1 MVPYSSWLSAGDN
14 SWQLTAAT
22 LVGLMSIPALAVLYG
37 GLVQKKWAINTV
49 LMVFCTFCLTLIVW
63 VLWAFKMGFGT
74 PLVHTFLGDPRSVLG
89 HAAEEGQ
96 ASIPLLNGLMPNFR
110 FPESSLMYFQFVF
123 AAITPILFIG
133 SVIGRVSFKVWLIFV
148 PLWITFAYAVNAFL
162 LWGGGYWAGKGA
174 LDFSG
179 GYVIHLAAGVS
190 GFVAAAVVGPRL
202 KRDRERAIPNNL
214 LFVAV
219 GAGILWL
226 GWNGFNGGDP
236 YFAGADAAA
245 AVVNTNVA
253 TAVAM
258 MTWIVMDMAF
268 SSEKKPTFLGGVNG
282 MICGLVG
289 ITPAAGYVNG
299 FGAILIGLLDSAI
312 VWVAWYYLPK
322 YVWPFN
328 KVDDA
333 LGVVYTHGIAGLFGG
348 LMVGLFADPKMIEYI
363 GLGKNPSV
371 SGAGLFYGHP
381 KQLAIQAGAALTIII
396 WDAAVTFV
404 ILMVIKY
411 VFRMNLRLPDDVL
424 EIGDVAVHGEEAYP
438 SDELVSVSATSIA
451 DEARSVDG
459 KVPEKAVTA
468 LEGRY
473 LARRA
478 CAACGRSVTGS
489 ASGHPRREVPG
500 CVTRSDARLPGAAA
514 QPGGGHGQ
522 ARQRDH
528 RPGHRPEGGAGH
540 DAPADHAGALE
551 SEDDSGQRDE
561 KSHADEQ
568 GPPHN
573 GCLFP
578 ARWAWPVK
586 CLHPGNGLASAAVHG
601 TAVSGR
607 GRLPPATRTRALR

>member
-1 MVPYSSWLSAGDN
+1 MSPYPAWLSSGDN

-37 GLVQKKWAINTV
+37 GLVQKKWAMNTV
-49 LMVFCTFCLTLIVW
+49 LMVFTTFCLVLITW

-74 PLVHTFLGDPRSVLG
+74 PLISTFVGDPRTVLG
-89 HAAEEGQ
+89 HAAEQGQ
-96 ASIPLLNGLMPNFR
+96 ANIPLLNGLMPNFR
-110 FPESSLMYFQFVF
+110 FPESSLVYFQFVF

-133 SVIGRVSFKVWLIFV
+133 SVIGRISFKVWMIFV

-214 LFVAV
+214 MFVAV

-245 AVVNTNVA
+245 AVVNTNLA

-258 MTWIVMDMAF
+258 MTWIIMDMAF
-268 SSEKKPTFLGGVNG
+268 SSEKKPTFLGGLNG

-299 FGAILIGLLDSAI
+299 LGAIVIGLVCSAV
-312 VWVAWYYLPK
+312 VWVAWAYLPK

-348 LMVGLFADPKMIEYI
+348 LLVGLLADPNMIVYL
-363 GLGKNPSV
+363 GLGKNPSI
-371 SGAGLFYGHP
+371 SGAGLFYGHGTAAARP
-381 KQLAIQAGAALTIII
+381 GRRRAHDHHLGRRRDVRHPHGHQVRVQDEPADTRRAAGDRRHSGARRGGLPVRGSGQRRLLDGGRGITDVAGA
-396 WDAAVTFV
+396 
-404 ILMVIKY
+404 
-411 VFRMNLRLPDDVL
+411 
-424 EIGDVAVHGEEAYP
+424 GE
-438 SDELVSVSATSIA
+438 
-451 DEARSVDG
+451 
-459 KVPEKAVTA
+459 
-468 LEGRY
+468 
-473 LARRA
+473 
-478 CAACGRSVTGS
+478 
-489 ASGHPRREVPG
+489 
-500 CVTRSDARLPGAAA
+500 
-514 QPGGGHGQ
+514 GGHGGRYI
-522 ARQRDH
+522 ACPAP
-528 RPGHRPEGGAGH
+528 RP
-540 DAPADHAGALE
+540 AP
-551 SEDDSGQRDE
+551 R
-561 KSHADEQ
+561 
-568 GPPHN
+568 
-573 GCLFP
+573 
-578 ARWAWPVK
+578 
-586 CLHPGNGLASAAVHG
+586 AA
-601 TAVSGR
+601 A
-607 GRLPPATRTRALR
+607 A